1 MSVEAE
7 RESVARSAQRRD
19 GMSQERLMDRLRG
32 EVPYSLLH
40 VPISDLRE
48 GTRVGQC
55 FLVKK
60 KAQRST
66 RTGDPY
72 LELILADRSGT
83 LPARAWA
90 EASQRYASEFDEG
103 DFVSVQARVE
113 TYRNALQLIVESIRR
128 LTPEERDGGK
138 LPGFDPA
145 LLVPTSERNL
155 DEMWASLLAL
165 AATIEPEPL
174 RLLTTR
180 LLTRTAKEF
189 RELPAA
195 VSNHHA
201 YIGGLLEHT
210 LEVAEGV
217 ARFAEDQAGLRLH
230 RGLAVAGA
238 ILHDIGKLEEF
249 ENPIAP
255 RYGFAGQ
262 LIGHLLLGRDMVRDE
277 AKALTWADPRMPVLL
292 EHILISHHGELEYA
306 AAMVPKSAEA
316 VAVYHFDNLS
326 AKLNMIKTH
335 IATDGEDGDFTDWER
350 NMDRRFFKGSLS
362 DA

>member
-1 MSVEAE
+1 
-7 RESVARSAQRRD
+7 
-19 GMSQERLMDRLRG
+19 MSQERLMDRLRG
-32 EVPYSLLH
+32 EVPYPLLH

-48 GTRVGQC
+48 GTRIAQC

-72 LELILADRSGT
+72 LEILLADRSGT
-83 LPARAWA
+83 ISARAWA
-90 EASQRYASEFDEG
+90 EATQRFASEFEEG

-113 TYRNALQLIVESIRR
+113 TYRSALQLIVESIRR
-128 LTPEERDGGK
+128 LTAEEREGAK
-138 LPGFDPA
+138 IPGFDAA
-145 LLVPTSERNL
+145 LLVPTSDRNV
-155 DEMWASLLAL
+155 DEMWSSLLTL
-165 AATIEPEPL
+165 AASIDPEPL

-180 LLTRTAKEF
+180 LLTETAPQF
-189 RELPAA
+189 REVPAA

-217 ARFAEDQAGLRLH
+217 ARFAEDQKGLRLH

-238 ILHDIGKLEEF
+238 ILHDIGKLVEF

-277 AKALTWADPRMPVLL
+277 ARALTWPDPRMPVLL

-335 IATDGEDGDFTDWER
+335 IATDAEEGDFTDWEK

-362 DA
+362 AE